1 MGIFEANEREGKKN
15 GADEKRLRV
24 TRPTDRDEKEEY
36 NHKTHLSPQEVHGQ
50 PDLEEAVP
58 HRVQVRHE
66 VLYPL
71 RVDAHQVRDLARPAV
86 RVALPEGEHEGLAV
100 YRDDDGGPHPEPDRV
115 ALAGRTGE
123 EGVMPQSEAHYDLTA
138 HDCAPPGVVS
148 VASSFERAE
157 RGQKRQRR

>member
-1 MGIFEANEREGKKN
+1 TKEDVEKGGVILEDETKEEEKKN
-15 GADEKRLRV
+15 GAALKKVACHATDGRGRED
-24 TRPTDRDEKEEY
+24 TRP
-36 NHKTHLSPQEVHGQ
+36 NHETHLSPQEVHGQ

-123 EGVMPQSEAHYDLTA
+123 AGRKEVEIPTREKCPPRPSEEDGRLA
-138 HDCAPPGVVS
+138 
-148 VASSFERAE
+148 
-157 RGQKRQRR
+157 